1 MVLLI
6 VITSL
11 IFKKSFAWK
20 LKLTLTKKGFKWRRY
35 VPFLSRS
42 GLFKLRSCSKLRS
55 IDIPMYSVIWGG
67 GQSFLGFPNTK
78 REKLT
83 QGRVFRRDI
92 CGLESWLSFRGKKHF
107 HFSQFTILIFF
118 CSVPREAPRHLKCDV
133 LNSTAIRVRW
143 SAPLQ
148 SQGGRIRGYVVF
160 YTKVDDLGK
169 ELIPPEEAQVKFTA
183 SEHQLV
189 RISS

>member
-1 MVLLI
+1 
-6 VITSL
+6 
-11 IFKKSFAWK
+11 
-20 LKLTLTKKGFKWRRY
+20 
-35 VPFLSRS
+35 
-42 GLFKLRSCSKLRS
+42 
-55 IDIPMYSVIWGG
+55 MYSVIWGG
-67 GQSFLGFPNTK
+67 GGAVFLRISKHKERKTDSRTCISK
-78 REKLT
+78 RYVCLNL
-83 QGRVFRRDI
+83 DY
-92 CGLESWLSFRGKKHF
+92 LFRGKKHF

-160 YTKVDDLGK
+160 YTKVDDLGE
-169 ELIPPEEAQVKFTA
+169 ELIPPEQTQVKFTA

>member
-20 LKLTLTKKGFKWRRY
+20 LKLTLTKKGFKWRGY

-42 GLFKLRSCSKLRS
+42 GLFKLRSFSKLRS
-55 IDIPMYSVIWGG
+55 IDIPMYFVIWGG

-78 REKLT
+78 RENWLKD
-83 QGRVFRRDI
+83 VCFEEI

-118 CSVPREAPRHLKCDV
+118 CSVPGDAPRHLKCDV

-160 YTKVDDLGK
+160 YTKVDDLGE
-169 ELIPPEEAQVKFTA
+169 ELIPPEQTQVKFTA

>member
-1 MVLLI
+1 M
-6 VITSL
+6 
-11 IFKKSFAWK
+11 KKICSIPFSFRA
-20 LKLTLTKKGFKWRRY
+20 LQTE
-35 VPFLSRS
+35 V
-42 GLFKLRSCSKLRS
+42 LFKIALYRYTHVLCN
-55 IDIPMYSVIWGG
+55 MGGGG

>member
-1 MVLLI
+1 MALQTEV
-6 VITSL
+6 
-11 IFKKSFAWK
+11 
-20 LKLTLTKKGFKWRRY
+20 
-35 VPFLSRS
+35 
-42 GLFKLRSCSKLRS
+42 LFKIALYRYTHVLCN
-55 IDIPMYSVIWGG
+55 MGG
-67 GQSFLGFPNTK
+67 GGAVFLRISKHKEGKNWLKDVYFK
-78 REKLT
+78 E
-83 QGRVFRRDI
+83 I

>member
-1 MVLLI
+1 MKRICSIPFSFRALQTEVFFEIALYRYTHVL
-6 VITSL
+6 
-11 IFKKSFAWK
+11 
-20 LKLTLTKKGFKWRRY
+20 
-35 VPFLSRS
+35 
-42 GLFKLRSCSKLRS
+42 CN
-55 IDIPMYSVIWGG
+55 MGG

-78 REKLT
+78 RENWLKD
-83 QGRVFRRDI
+83 VYFEEI

-118 CSVPREAPRHLKCDV
+118 CSVPGDAPRHLKCDV

-160 YTKVDDLGK
+160 YTKVDDLGE
-169 ELIPPEEAQVKFTA
+169 ELIPPEQTQVKFTA